1 MVSLFDHGST
11 PAGSQFLDGTPG
23 IKVGTTFNFDTAGQ
37 VTELWWYCGAQ
48 VGGTWTFTGWDIT
61 TGDSGGTGAGTQ
73 ICTQAF
79 VGTPTANAW
88 NKVVLSPAVNVTGGN
103 KRYRFTIHNGQYYW
117 VNNNFFNAHD
127 EINSPVNALR
137 DGDTSSPLG
146 LINQGT
152 FTVGS
157 STTSYPQQTGTKA
170 NYAVDVTF
178 VASGADAAAAFSL
191 PAITAAGAAT
201 VEASGAAALTLPHI
215 TVAGAAIVEASG
227 SAAFSLPHLTATGAA
242 TVEAFAASA
251 LALPPLA
258 LAGAGT
264 AGVAGSAALTLPHI
278 TVTGAG
284 ETAPAAEAAIVLPA
298 LIVAGTAESAI
309 APVEEG
315 GSWEGLLAPVNVARA
330 AHRLAVQRRAHP
342 LDCPQHHW
350 PLQQA
355 GPGRWHCKFGGH
367 VVTHGE

>member
-1 MVSLFDHGST
+1 MVSLFDHGAT
-11 PAGSQFLDGTPG
+11 PAGSQFLDGSPG
-23 IKVGTTFNFDTAGQ
+23 IKVGTTFNFSTGGQ

-88 NKVVLSPAVNVTGGN
+88 NKVVLSPAVSVTSGN

-127 EINSPVNALR
+127 EINGDVSALR

-152 FTVGS
+152 FTVSS

-178 VASGADAAAAFSL
+178 VASGADAAAAFTL
-191 PAITAAGAAT
+191 PAVTA
-201 VEASGAAALTLPHI
+201 
-215 TVAGAAIVEASG
+215 AGAAIVEASG
-227 SAAFSLPHLTATGAA
+227 AAAFSLPAVTAAGAA
-242 TVEAFAASA
+242 IVEAFAASA
-251 LALPPLA
+251 LSLPPLT
-258 LAGAGT
+258 LAGAG
-264 AGVAGSAALTLPHI
+264 VAGAGAEGALILPHI
-278 TVTGAG
+278 IVAGAG
-284 ETAPAAEAAIVLPA
+284 ETAPAAEAAIVLPGLLA
-298 LIVAGTAESAI
+298 SGAAESAI

-315 GSWEGLLAPVNVARA
+315 GSWEGLLAPVNEARA
-330 AHRLAVQRRAHP
+330 AHRLAADRYRQPVE
-342 LDCPQHHW
+342 CPDHHW

-355 GPGRWHCKFGGH
+355 GAGRWHCQYGGH
-367 VVTHGE
+367 VVTHGGP